1 MKPLHIALCGNP
13 NVGKSTVFNALTGLS
28 QHTGNWTGKTV
39 ESAQGNMRSGSIAWT
54 LTDLPGCYSLFHGSP
69 EEMHASDFLTFRNH
83 DAVIVVC
90 DATCLERNLNLAL
103 QVSMV
108 CPKTVLCINMMDE
121 AVARGI
127 QIDLSSLENRIKMPV
142 VGITAK
148 SKRGLDR
155 LIKRTTETTQMETSR
170 TRIPYK
176 LPEPMEE
183 AIGNIEQFLLTHLS
197 QDRFDQAHFI
207 AMRLLLGSLGTIE
220 ALKPALFDANITQL
234 QTLINEQTATLLT
247 KGYPLSKCVDA
258 VISQSYRTAS
268 YHCRQV
274 ISKPD
279 VCAIGQ
285 RHLRID
291 QALCS
296 KHVGI
301 ALMLALLALVFY
313 ITLVGANLP
322 SQWLTDAFHR
332 LETSLLG
339 VCEWLHFPTWLTGA
353 LVYGMYRVASWVI
366 AVMLPP
372 MAIFFPLFTLLEDI
386 GYLPRVAFNMDRC
399 FQKCHACG
407 KQALCMLQ
415 GLGCNAVG
423 VMGCRIIQSPRER
436 LIAILTNVMIP
447 CNGRFPTLILLIS
460 MFFVFTSGVVG
471 SILSA
476 ILLTGLIVLGVA
488 MTLLSAK
495 ILSKTILKG
504 MPSSFVLELPPF
516 RKPKVGE
523 VLIRSLL
530 DRTLFVLGR
539 AIVVA
544 APAGIVLWLL
554 GYCSIDGE
562 TLLSLLAAALDPIG
576 KALGMDG
583 VMMLAFLFGLPA
595 NEIVMPIALMVYL
608 SQGSP
613 IDPSSVS
620 ALKELLVSNGWTAWT
635 ALSVMLFSLFHWP
648 CSTTLLTI
656 KKETGSIKWTMVAFV
671 LPTLIG
677 CACCL
682 VINGIRLLIGA

>member
-39 ESAQGNMRSGSIAWT
+39 ESAQGSMRSGSIVWT

-69 EEMHASDFLTFRNH
+69 EEMHASDFLTFTKH

-103 QVSMV
+103 QISMV
-108 CPKTVLCINMMDE
+108 CPKTILCINMMDE
-121 AVARGI
+121 AIARGI
-127 QIDLSSLENRIKMPV
+127 KIDLSSLENRLKMPV

-148 SKRGLDR
+148 SKRGLDA
-155 LIKRTTETTQMETSR
+155 LIKRTTETAQLETSR

-176 LPEPMEE
+176 LPQPIEE
-183 AIGNIEQFLLTHLS
+183 AITNIEQCLLTCL
-197 QDRFDQAHFI
+197 DQNAFFPTHFV

-220 ALKPALFDANITQL
+220 ALEGGMSADQIIRLKTVVD
-234 QTLINEQTATLLT
+234 EQVRSLL
-247 KGYPLSKCVDA
+247 KQGCPLSQCVDT

-268 YHCRQV
+268 HHCHQV
-274 ISKPD
+274 ISKPE
-279 VCAIGQ
+279 VCKIGQ

-301 ALMLALLALVFY
+301 ALMIALLALVFY
-313 ITLVGANLP
+313 ITLTGANMP
-322 SQWLTDAFHR
+322 SQWLTDAFYR
-332 LETSLLG
+332 LEPSLLWL
-339 VCEWLHFPTWLTGA
+339 CDTLHFPSWLTGA

-436 LIAILTNVMIP
+436 LLAILTNVMIP

-460 MFFVFTSGVVG
+460 MFFVFASGVVG

-476 ILLTGLIVLGVA
+476 LALTGLIILGVV

-495 ILSKTILKG
+495 CLSKTILKG
-504 MPSSFVLELPPF
+504 VPSSFVLELPPF

-544 APAGIVLWLL
+544 APAGIVLWVL
-554 GYCSIDGE
+554 GYCTFEGQ
-562 TLLSLLAAALDPIG
+562 TYLSMIANALDPIG

-595 NEIVMPIALMVYL
+595 NEIVMPMALMVYL

-613 IDPSSVS
+613 IDPSSVT
-620 ALKELLVSNGWTAWT
+620 ALKDLLITNGWTAWT
-635 ALSVMLFSLFHWP
+635 ALCVMLFSLFHWP

-656 KKETGSIKWTMVAFV
+656 KKETGSFKWTMVAFL
-671 LPTLIG
+671 LPTVIG

-682 VINGIRLLIGA
+682 LVNGIRLLIGA